1 MKTKNLIILG
11 VFISVIGIYFLIKYN
26 SNNYSVTSNM
36 SKKIESEWKSSEI
49 ISRMDDSNEKIS
61 FKKIDIIVVL
71 NEKIIG
77 DTNSMDPLIID
88 LSRENIIIKNGI
100 FSKFCDVNFTKD
112 IHQNF
117 KVNTSLTTIETD
129 LKGKIIYSV
138 KYKIK
143 GISNYE
149 KAEAMI
155 TNIIMND
162 IYKNAKEHIKFGLP
176 DILTDNLQTE
186 ISPKLM
192 NDTKLKL

>member
-1 MKTKNLIILG
+1 VNGKVLKLLVGWTIQTKK
-11 VFISVIGIYFLIKYN
+11 SH
-26 SNNYSVTSNM
+26 
-36 SKKIESEWKSSEI
+36 SKKT
-49 ISRMDDSNEKIS
+49 
-61 FKKIDIIVVL
+61 DIVVVL

-88 LSRENIIIKNGI
+88 LNKENIIIKNGI
-100 FSKFCDVNFTKD
+100 FSKSCNVDFAKD

-138 KYKIK
+138 KYEIK

-155 TNIIMND
+155 TSLIMND

-176 DILTDNLQTE
+176 DILTDNLQIE
-186 ISPKLM
+186 ISPKTM